1 MAPQVVIVSFRLGG
15 SDGVSVEAQKWE
27 WALQQLGF
35 ETRRVAGVIE
45 DGGQGD
51 DVVIPSLTIEAAPD
65 VGASAE
71 PALREAITG
80 ADLLIVDNICSLPLN
95 LEASRAVARVA
106 AEHTGRV
113 LFRHHDLPWQRRH
126 LTHLEQE
133 FPPRAPADALHTTVN
148 LRSRRELEARG
159 YGEPLTV
166 HNHFDFD
173 APLGDRTATR
183 ELFAFGDD
191 DIVVFHPARAIERKN
206 VPGGVLFSTRL
217 GSMLADRNVRYW
229 LSGPA
234 EDGYAP
240 TLERVVERATIP
252 ITLGRAGRAADAYA
266 ACDVVV
272 FPSTWEG
279 FGNPT
284 IESIWARR
292 PCATFPYP
300 VLSEILAT
308 GVRMFSTERVEA
320 AAKFLTEPE
329 PVRDQFF
336 DVNIHRARLSFD
348 LSELPGAIDRA
359 FVAHGWTS
367 W

>member
-1 MAPQVVIVSFRLGG
+1 MAPQVVTVSFRLGG
-15 SDGVSVEAQKWE
+15 NDGVSVEAEKWQ
-27 WALQQLGF
+27 WALHQLGF
-35 ETRRVAGVIE
+35 ETRRVAGEIE
-45 DGGQGD
+45 DGGRPG
-51 DVVIPSLTIEAAPD
+51 DVVIPSLAI
-65 VGASAE
+65 GAE
-71 PALREAITG
+71 PHADSPPRADLRAATTG

-95 LEASRAVARVA
+95 LDASRAVAQLA
-106 AEHTGRV
+106 GEHGGRV

-126 LTHLEQE
+126 LTYLEQE

-159 YGEPLTV
+159 YAGPVTV
-166 HNHFDFD
+166 HNHFDLD
-173 APLGDRTATR
+173 APLGDRTTTR
-183 ELFAFGDD
+183 ERFGFADD
-191 DIVVFHPARAIERKN
+191 DVVVFHPARAIERKN
-206 VPGGVLFSTRL
+206 VPGGVLFATRL
-217 GSMLADRNVRYW
+217 GAMLADRGVRYW
-229 LSGPA
+229 LAGPA

-240 TLERVVERATIP
+240 TLARVLERATVP
-252 ITLGRAGRAADAYA
+252 VTFGRAGRAADAYA

-272 FPSTWEG
+272 LPSTWEG

-300 VLSEILAT
+300 VLSEILAA

-320 AAKFLTEPE
+320 MAKFLTEPE
-329 PVRDQFF
+329 LVRDQYF

-348 LSELPGAIDRA
+348 LRELPAAIERA
-359 FVAHGWTS
+359 FAGHGWTT